1 VADAPKE
8 EEEVHVLLALSDL
21 YNRPLIKG
29 RVAEIRGIVLEEFLL
44 PVIVA
49 ISLLKQIIV
58 RDGDVLGALHF
69 RVLVTIVVNDMATTM
84 HHLTELQS
92 LLCECAGTIVFPC
105 NGVWHTQNVES
116 ERWLR
121 RGL

>member
-1 VADAPKE
+1 
-8 EEEVHVLLALSDL
+8 VLLALSDL

-69 RVLVTIVVNDMATTM
+69 RVLVTIVVDNVPAAM
-84 HHLTELQS
+84 HHLTELES
-92 LLCECAGTIVFPC
+92 LLCEGAGAVVLSFDRVANTENMETKRGARRWFDK
-105 NGVWHTQNVES
+105 GVIRS
-116 ERWLR
+116 AL
-121 RGL
+121 